1 MGMRMAKRNE
11 RPSGYRLNKA
21 RKQTMY
27 PYLQCDADLLE
38 GYVLPVEQ
46 IRAIGN
52 FSNFLTRKLYIYNA
66 AS

>member
-46 IRAIGN
+46 IRAIQS
-52 FSNFLTRKLYIYNA
+52 FYL
-66 AS
+66 